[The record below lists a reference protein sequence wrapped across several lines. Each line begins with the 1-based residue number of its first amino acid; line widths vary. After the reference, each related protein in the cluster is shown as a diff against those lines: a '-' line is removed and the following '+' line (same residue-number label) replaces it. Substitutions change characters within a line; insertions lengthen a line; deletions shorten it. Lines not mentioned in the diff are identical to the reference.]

1 MKKLTPLLLVGPT
14 IMIYI
19 GLIICKSVLI
29 TFALFYGWLLFV
41 PLFSSTRN
49 KQQKL
54 TLQKYFSRQSIVVGL
69 ISGVIS
75 LLAIYGAV
83 SLLKDTVFDLSA
95 LQQILMD
102 WNFTG
107 DKVIWLVLV
116 LIFINPFLEELYWRN
131 FMYIHLESKFSIA
144 RTLIITS
151 FFYSLYHLVSLIY
164 IFTFPFNFIAVIPV
178 FLAGLFW
185 GYFRFKL
192 QSITAPII
200 SHILAD
206 LGIMLVYLSYI
217 M

>member
-1 MKKLTPLLLVGPT
+1 MKKLTLLLVGPT
-14 IMIYI
+14 IMIFI

-29 TFALFYGWLLFV
+29 TFALFYSWLLFV
-41 PLFSSTRN
+41 PLFSSIRN
-49 KQQKL
+49 KQQKFNL
-54 TLQKYFSRQSIVVGL
+54 KNQFSRQSIVVGL

-83 SLLKDTVFDLSA
+83 TVLKDTVFDLAA
-95 LQQILMD
+95 LRQLLMD

-116 LIFINPFLEELYWRN
+116 LIFINPFLEELYWRE
-131 FMYIHLESKFSIA
+131 FMYKRLESKVSIA
-144 RTLIITS
+144 KTVVITS
-151 FFYSLYHLVSLIY
+151 FFYSLYHLISLIF

-178 FLAGLFW
+178 FLAGLLW
-185 GYFRFKL
+185 GYFRYKL
-192 QSITAPII
+192 NSITAPIV

-217 M
+217 L

>member
-1 MKKLTPLLLVGPT
+1 MKKLTVLLVGPT
-14 IMIYI
+14 VMIYI
-19 GLIICKSVLI
+19 GLIICNSVLI

-41 PLFSSTRN
+41 PLFSSIRN
-49 KQQKL
+49 KQQKFNL
-54 TLQKYFSRQSIVVGL
+54 KNQFSRQSIVVGL

-83 SLLKDTVFDLSA
+83 TLLKDTVFDLAA
-95 LQQILMD
+95 LRQLLID

-131 FMYIHLESKFSIA
+131 FMYKHLETKASIA
-144 RTLIITS
+144 KTIVITS
-151 FFYSLYHLVSLIY
+151 FFYSLYHLVSLIS

-178 FLAGLFW
+178 FLAGLLW
-185 GYFRFKL
+185 GYFRYKL

>member
-1 MKKLTPLLLVGPT
+1 MKKLAILLIGPT
-14 IMIYI
+14 IMIFL

-41 PLFSSTRN
+41 PLFSSIRN
-49 KQQKL
+49 KQYKVN
-54 TLQKYFSRQSIVVGL
+54 LQNQFSRQSIVVGL

-75 LLAIYGAV
+75 LLVIYGAV

-95 LQQILMD
+95 LRQLLVD

-107 DKVIWLVLV
+107 DNVSWLVLV
-116 LIFINPFLEELYWRN
+116 LIFINPFLEELYWRE
-131 FMYIHLESKFSIA
+131 FMYKRIGSKTSVAKTVF
-144 RTLIITS
+144 LTS
-151 FFYSLYHLVSLIY
+151 FFYSLYHLVSLIS

-178 FLAGLFW
+178 FFAGLLW
-185 GYFRFKL
+185 GYFRYKL

-217 M
+217 L

>member
-1 MKKLTPLLLVGPT
+1 MKKLTLLLVGPT
-14 IMIYI
+14 IMIFI

-29 TFALFYGWLLFV
+29 TFALFYSWLLFV
-41 PLFSSTRN
+41 PLFSSIRN
-49 KQQKL
+49 KQQKFNL
-54 TLQKYFSRQSIVVGL
+54 KNQFSRQSIVVGL

-83 SLLKDTVFDLSA
+83 TVLKDTVFDLAA
-95 LQQILMD
+95 LRQLLMD

-116 LIFINPFLEELYWRN
+116 LIFINPFLEELYWRE
-131 FMYIHLESKFSIA
+131 FMHKRLESKVSIA
-144 RTLIITS
+144 KTVIITS
-151 FFYSLYHLVSLIY
+151 FFYSLYHLVSLIF

-178 FLAGLFW
+178 FLAGLLW
-185 GYFRFKL
+185 GYFRYKL
-192 QSITAPII
+192 NSITAPIV

-217 M
+217 L